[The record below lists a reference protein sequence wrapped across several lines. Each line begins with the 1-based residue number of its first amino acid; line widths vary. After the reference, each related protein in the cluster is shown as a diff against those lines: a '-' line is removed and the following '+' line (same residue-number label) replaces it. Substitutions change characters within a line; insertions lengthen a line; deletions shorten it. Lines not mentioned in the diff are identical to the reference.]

1 MTVSRH
7 DADPEA
13 ISDSRD
19 TSQRNWTFLTN
30 HASVL
35 LYVAA
40 HSDAKVRAIGDA
52 VGLMERA
59 TAAIIADLRRAGYI
73 AARRVGRHNEY
84 SVNLQM
90 PLRRPYHARSNVG
103 DLLATLHVI
112 TGADADDPHVRPSTP
127 ADGRRV
133 RAKDRQKQQAP
144 NSSKTGAVS
153 SLVEPPKT

>member
-35 LYVAA
+35 LYAAA

-103 DLLATLHVI
+103 GFVAVLHVI
-112 TGADADDPHVRPSTP
+112 
-127 ADGRRV
+127 
-133 RAKDRQKQQAP
+133 
-144 NSSKTGAVS
+144 
-153 SLVEPPKT
+153 